1 MKGNEAYGLFTKPSR
16 IGPVEPQATQDLIR
30 RLVSLCGEVSRG
42 RYGNV
47 PDLFELTKKTG
58 LYPEEIRE
66 LAEAF
71 GMMLVKVEAREFHG
85 RKLIESLESA
95 RSELYLARERLAREN
110 AGLRRTLGKHYS
122 PRRIIGRSRRMQDL
136 LAEVDRIA
144 DTPVNVLITG
154 ETGTGKELIARAL
167 HYNGARGEGP
177 FIALNCTAIPE
188 TLLESELFGI
198 EKGVATGIDR
208 RAGRIEQAHGGTLF
222 LDEIGDMPLTSQAKV
237 LRVLEDREVV
247 RLGARKPIPVDIR
260 IVTATNRNLK
270 EEVARGRFR
279 EDLYFR
285 INVVHLHV
293 PPLRERPGDIPLLL
307 RAFLDLSVRK
317 MGREPMTIG
326 PEAMECLKRYPWP
339 GNVRELENEVDR
351 IVALA
356 ASRTVLPEDLSR
368 AVREGGRPG
377 ALPAAADTDRLRESE
392 RTLIEQTL
400 SEAGGNRTEAA
411 RRLGISREGLRKKM
425 IRYGIG

>member
-1 MKGNEAYGLFTKPSR
+1 
-16 IGPVEPQATQDLIR
+16 
-30 RLVSLCGEVSRG
+30 VSRG

-47 PDLFELTKKTG
+47 RDLFELTKKTG
-58 LYPEEIRE
+58 FYPEEIRE

-85 RKLIESLESA
+85 RKLIESLEKA
-95 RSELYLARERLAREN
+95 RAELSLARERLAREN
-110 AGLRRTLGKHYS
+110 VGLRRTLGKQYS
-122 PRRIIGRSRRMQDL
+122 PRRIIGRSRPLQDL

-144 DTPVNVLITG
+144 DTPVSVLITG

-167 HYNGARGEGP
+167 HYNSVRGEGP

-222 LDEIGDMPLTSQAKV
+222 LDEIGDMPLTSQAKI

-247 RLGARKPIPVDIR
+247 RLGARKPVPVDIR

-270 EEVARGRFR
+270 EEAARGRFR
-279 EDLYFR
+279 EDLYYR
-285 INVVHLHV
+285 INVVHLHI
-293 PPLRERPGDIPLLL
+293 PPLRERREDIPLLL
-307 RAFLDLSVRK
+307 RSFLDLSVRK
-317 MGREPMTIG
+317 MGREPMEFG
-326 PEAMECLKRYPWP
+326 PAAMECLKRYPWP

-356 ASRTVLPEDLSR
+356 ASRTVRPEDLSR
-368 AVREGGRPG
+368 AVREGGGPEAR
-377 ALPAAADTDRLRESE
+377 PAAASTDGSRESE
-392 RTLIEQTL
+392 KDLIERIL
-400 SEAGGNRTEAA
+400 SETRGNRSEAA
-411 RRLGISREGLRKKM
+411 RSLGISREGLRKKM
-425 IRYGIG
+425 IRHGIV

>member
-1 MKGNEAYGLFTKPSR
+1 
-16 IGPVEPQATQDLIR
+16 
-30 RLVSLCGEVSRG
+30 VSRG

-47 PDLFELTKKTG
+47 RELFELTKKTG
-58 LYPEEIRE
+58 LYPEDIRE

-85 RKLIESLESA
+85 RKLIESLEKTQA
-95 RSELYLARERLAREN
+95 ELYLARERLAREN
-110 AGLRRTLGKHYS
+110 AGLRRTLGKNYP

-136 LAEVDRIA
+136 LAEVDRVA
-144 DTPVNVLITG
+144 DKPVSVLITG

-167 HYNGARGEGP
+167 HYNGARSEGP

-222 LDEIGDMPLTSQAKV
+222 LDEIGDMPLTSQAKI

-247 RLGARKPIPVDIR
+247 RLGARKPIAVDIR
-260 IVTATNRNLK
+260 IVTATNKNLK
-270 EEVARGRFR
+270 EETARGRFR

-285 INVVHLHV
+285 INVVHLHI
-293 PPLRERPGDIPLLL
+293 PPLRQRPEDIPLLL
-307 RAFLDLSVRK
+307 RSFLDLSVRK
-317 MGREPMTIG
+317 MGRSPMEFS
-326 PEAMECLKRYPWP
+326 PEAMECMKRYSWP
-339 GNVRELENEVDR
+339 GNVRELENEVER
-351 IVALA
+351 VVALA
-356 ASRTVLPEDLSR
+356 SSRTVLPEDLSR
-368 AVREGGRPG
+368 AVREGGGPG
-377 ALPAAADTDRLRESE
+377 ILPAASKKEGLQAAGKNVIIS
-392 RTLIEQTL
+392 TLAE
-400 SEAGGNRTEAA
+400 EGGNRTRTA

-425 IRYGIG
+425 IRYGIV

>member
-1 MKGNEAYGLFTKPSR
+1 M
-16 IGPVEPQATQDLIR
+16 EPQKSQDLIG
-30 RLVSLCGEVSRG
+30 RLVTLCGEVSRG

-47 PDLFELTKKTG
+47 RELFELTKKTG
-58 LYPEEIRE
+58 LYPEDIRE

-85 RKLIESLESA
+85 RKLIESLEKTQA
-95 RSELYLARERLAREN
+95 ELYLARERLAREN
-110 AGLRRTLGKHYS
+110 AGLRRTLGKNYP

-136 LAEVDRIA
+136 LAEVDRVA
-144 DTPVNVLITG
+144 DKPVSVLITG

-167 HYNGARGEGP
+167 HYNGARSEGP

-222 LDEIGDMPLTSQAKV
+222 LDEIGDMPLTSQAKI

-247 RLGARKPIPVDIR
+247 RLGARKPIAVDIR
-260 IVTATNRNLK
+260 IVTATNKNLK
-270 EEVARGRFR
+270 EETARGRFR

-285 INVVHLHV
+285 INVVHLHI
-293 PPLRERPGDIPLLL
+293 PPLRQRPEDIPLLL
-307 RAFLDLSVRK
+307 RSFLDLSVRK
-317 MGREPMTIG
+317 MGRSPMEFS
-326 PEAMECLKRYPWP
+326 PEAMECMKRYSWP
-339 GNVRELENEVDR
+339 GNVRELENEVER
-351 IVALA
+351 VVALA
-356 ASRTVLPEDLSR
+356 SSRTILPEDLSR
-368 AVREGGRPG
+368 AVREGGGPG
-377 ALPAAADTDRLRESE
+377 ILPAASKKEGLQAAEKNVIIS
-392 RTLIEQTL
+392 TLAE
-400 SEAGGNRTEAA
+400 EGGNRTRTA

-425 IRYGIG
+425 IRYGIV